1 MGSIRKLTVV
11 TMIRPHERACCDQ
24 RLSTISVVAK
34 SPKNGDSHRTT
45 ATAVIPTFLFGAH
58 RDISIWRQQ
67 AISLAPRWTNTIRR
81 RCSVAAAPRIPVPS
95 SIRLDG
101 SGTGDAS
108 EDTATDPAEVV
119 SLEIVPVESTRISFE
134 IVKELIP
141 GLSAVK
147 SNRTSEPFPEI
158 TGRTQ
163 E

>member
-1 MGSIRKLTVV
+1 M
-11 TMIRPHERACCDQ
+11 
-24 RLSTISVVAK
+24 
-34 SPKNGDSHRTT
+34 
-45 ATAVIPTFLFGAH
+45 
-58 RDISIWRQQ
+58 
-67 AISLAPRWTNTIRR
+67 
-81 RCSVAAAPRIPVPS
+81 AAAPRIPVPS
-95 SIRLDG
+95 SNRLDG